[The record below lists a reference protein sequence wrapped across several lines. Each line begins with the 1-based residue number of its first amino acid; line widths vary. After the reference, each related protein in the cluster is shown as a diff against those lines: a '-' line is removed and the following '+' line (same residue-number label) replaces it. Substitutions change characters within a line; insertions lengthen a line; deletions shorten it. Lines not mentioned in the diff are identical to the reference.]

1 MPSKKR
7 NSFSLENMIV
17 PQSNL
22 SLAPW
27 GTWLFPKEQLKPFF
41 PSGICFHPI
50 CSWMK
55 KIIQEKV

>member
-1 MPSKKR
+1 
-7 NSFSLENMIV
+7 MIV

-41 PSGICFHPI
+41 PSGIFFHPV

-55 KIIQEKV
+55 RIIQEKG